1 MIRVSLPAHL
11 RVLIGQEEDLSLTVA
26 PPVTLRAVLDTLER
40 DHPVLRGT
48 IRYHATT
55 RRRDFVRFFA

>member
-26 PPVTLRAVLDTLER
+26 PHSKAFWTVPSVLPVSA
-40 DHPVLRGT
+40 
-48 IRYHATT
+48 IRIRSA
-55 RRRDFVRFFA
+55 FFAESQNL